1 VNFKVTGI
9 NFMTVYRAKEGG
21 LLLARVTTIIPLY
34 FPGNSTFYA
43 SFGMHQSDKL
53 SNLKS
58 RGREARQAGFGLL
71 SGHRCGQVE
80 GEA

>member
-21 LLLARVTTIIPLY
+21 LLLARVTTILQRYWEQYMLCFSACISHTAVRWRRVEAVKLD
-34 FPGNSTFYA
+34 NS
-43 SFGMHQSDKL
+43 GL
-53 SNLKS
+53 
-58 RGREARQAGFGLL
+58 GLL
-71 SGHRCGQVE
+71 IVHWCEQVE